1 MDSDTRHMRAAL
13 HLAGRGLG
21 RVWPNP
27 SVGCVIVKNGAVI
40 AQARTA
46 NGGRPHAETQA
57 LEQAGEQAK
66 GATVYVTL
74 EPCAHTGKTPS
85 CANALIKAKVA
96 KVFVGTVDPDPRTAG
111 KGIEKL
117 KQAGI
122 EVSVGLL
129 EQECKTLN
137 AGFFLHITQS
147 RPLIVLKAACT
158 RSGHLSPESG
168 RWITGEQ
175 ALNRVHLER
184 RKYDAILIGIGTA
197 LADDPLLTSRLPALD
212 HEPVRVVLDSDL
224 RLSEESLLIKSAKKI
239 PLWLVYSDD
248 PQGKTKSLEDRGVK
262 LFKSTRHDLAAAM
275 RVLAEQGITRLL
287 VEGGPTIHSAFMQSG
302 LYDEMSLYR
311 SHRHVKGIGDP
322 VFSDESVQFQGQSKG
337 LSVKTERIGEDSLE
351 IWRRKV

>member
-27 SVGCVIVKNGAVI
+27 SVGCVVVKNGAVI

-46 NGGRPHAETQA
+46 NGGRPHAEAQA

-96 KVFVGTVDPDPRTAG
+96 KVFVGTVDIDPRTAG

-122 EVSVGLL
+122 EVSIGLL
-129 EQECKTLN
+129 EQECVALN
-137 AGFFLHITQS
+137 RGFFLRITQN

-197 LADDPLLTSRLPALD
+197 LTDNPLLTSRLPALD
-212 HEPVRVVLDSDL
+212 HAPVRVVLDSEL
-224 RLSEESLLIKSAKKI
+224 HLPEESVLVKTARKV
-239 PLWLVYSDD
+239 PLWLIYATDSAN
-248 PQGKTKSLEDRGVK
+248 KAKSLENKGIR
-262 LFKSTRHDLAAAM
+262 LFKCSRYDLPAAM

-322 VFSDESVQFQGQSKG
+322 VFSDESVQSQGQSKG
-337 LSVKTERIGEDSLE
+337 LSLKTERIGEDSLE